1 MARQIKRIK
10 SFIEAWREVRS
21 TDHLAQGFIDS
32 LS

>member
-10 SFIEAWREVRS
+10 SFIEALREVRS
-21 TDHLAQGFIDS
+21 TDHLARNFTDS